1 MFEAGC
7 RFLGFLM
14 PDERSPIQH
23 HLVLHRIDPE
33 DGIARFDSLRSSATE
48 IGWSAMGLCNTT
60 NTR

>member
-1 MFEAGC
+1 
-7 RFLGFLM
+7 M
-14 PDERSPIQH
+14 PDERPPIQH

-60 NTR
+60 NPG